1 MTKARNF
8 KNVTQKEINAMQ
20 DFTNSLP
27 DNAFEMVP
35 DDGEVSIII
44 SGFFFRSIVR
54 TLDYL
59 ISTADPKEVIR
70 ATEYMKLNYDTEK
83 CDMTKIT
90 PLDSALWTITNII
103 TEFNIQAG
111 LQKKS
116 KVYDKTAVHKLMED
130 MAIENK
136 LPPLSTDEIE
146 KRIKMQELA
155 KRKKDENADGSTSE
169 EDFVNQAFGD

>member
-1 MTKARNF
+1 MTKAKKF
-8 KNVTQKEINAMQ
+8 KNVTQNEIDAMQ
-20 DFTNSLP
+20 SFTNSLP
-27 DNAFEMVP
+27 NNAFEMVP

-54 TLDYL
+54 TLDYI
-59 ISTADPKEVIR
+59 ISTADPNEVIR
-70 ATEYMKLNYDTEK
+70 ATEYMKLNYDTKK

-90 PLDSALWTITNII
+90 PLDSSLWTITNII
-103 TEFNIQAG
+103 TEFNIQSG
-111 LQKKS
+111 LQKKT

-136 LPPLSTDEIE
+136 LPPLSTEEID

-155 KRKKDENADGSTSE
+155 KKKKDKNADGSTSE
-169 EDFVNQAFGD
+169 EDFDNQAFGD

>member
-1 MTKARNF
+1 MNCLLC
-8 KNVTQKEINAMQ
+8 N
-20 DFTNSLP
+20 
-27 DNAFEMVP
+27 
-35 DDGEVSIII
+35 
-44 SGFFFRSIVR
+44 
-54 TLDYL
+54 
-59 ISTADPKEVIR
+59 
-70 ATEYMKLNYDTEK
+70 
-83 CDMTKIT
+83 TKIDEEIIKWEESVSGESFKEGYCSSQCKET
-90 PLDSALWTITNII
+90 DGII

-169 EDFVNQAFGD
+169 EDFDNQAFGD